1 MRVRNAEKEQL
12 VKQKAVELLVKHG
25 FENFSVNKLAREC
38 DISVATL
45 YIYYRDK
52 DDLILKIA
60 HEEFTRMSDA
70 VMSDFDPYVPFEEGM
85 KAQWLSRSRFMLENR
100 QSMLFFE
107 QLKNSSYQER
117 IYESS
122 TNGFKEKMTQFLKHA
137 IANEEIDAMPI
148 EVFWSIAFA
157 PLYTLIRF
165 HYDGRS
171 VGGKPFEL
179 SDEVLLETLALVIK
193 ALRK

>member
-1 MRVRNAEKEQL
+1 MRIRNADKQQL
-12 VKQKAVELLVKHG
+12 VKEKAVELLVKHG

-38 DISVATL
+38 EISVATL

-52 DDLILKIA
+52 DDLILQIA
-60 HEEFTRMSDA
+60 REEFTKMADA
-70 VMSDFDPYVPFEEGM
+70 VMSDFDPQVSFETGLME
-85 KAQWLSRSRFMLENR
+85 QWLNRSKYMLDNPL
-100 QSMLFFE
+100 SMLFFE

-122 TNGFKEKMTQFLKHA
+122 TNGFKEKMTAFVKHA
-137 IANEEIDAMPI
+137 IANGELDPMPI

-157 PLYTLIRF
+157 PLYTLVRF

-171 VGGKPFEL
+171 VGGKKF
-179 SDEVLLETLALVIK
+179 VLTNEILLQTLALVTRS
-193 ALRK
+193 LRK

>member
-1 MRVRNAEKEQL
+1 MRVRNADKEQL

-60 HEEFTRMSDA
+60 QEEYTRMADE
-70 VMSDFDPYVPFEEGM
+70 VMSEFDPLVPFEQGIKEQWMNRSNYMM
-85 KAQWLSRSRFMLENR
+85 KNR
-100 QSMLFFE
+100 QAMLFFE
-107 QLKNSSYQER
+107 QLKNSSYQEKV
-117 IYESS
+117 YESS
-122 TNGFKEKMTQFLKHA
+122 TNGFKEKMMAFLKHA
-137 IANEEIDAMPI
+137 IANNEINAMPI
-148 EVFWSIAFA
+148 EVFWSVAFA
-157 PLYTLIRF
+157 PLYTLVRF

-179 SDEVLLETLALVIK
+179 TDDVLLKTLALVTR

>member
-1 MRVRNAEKEQL
+1 MRTRNIEKEQL
-12 VKQKAVELLVKHG
+12 VKRKAVELLVKHG

-38 DISVATL
+38 GISVATL
-45 YIYYRDK
+45 YIYYKDK
-52 DDLILKIA
+52 DDLIINIA
-60 HEEFTRMSDA
+60 KEEFNRMTDV
-70 VMSDFDPYVPFEEGM
+70 VMNDFNPDLPFEEGL
-85 KAQWLSRSRFMLENR
+85 KFQWEKRSKYMLENR

-107 QLKNSSYQER
+107 QLKNSSYQEK
-117 IYESS
+117 IFESS
-122 TNGFKEKMTQFLKHA
+122 IGGFKEKMGKFA
-137 IANEEIDAMPI
+137 RNAVSNGEINSMPL

-171 VGGKPFEL
+171 IGGKPFEL
-179 SDEVLLETLALVIK
+179 TDDCMQQTFALVIK